1 MAWEV
6 QLHDINKTTKMLQL
20 NNSETYEE
28 IFIRLSKSLK
38 KSVGGSYTWYSGPGN
53 INDFSIKIENHPD
66 EDDTQEFDI
75 HTECMSFRRV
85 FPVETIE
92 EIMGFL
98 DEIVAAAP
106 KEENKGATNKKNG
119 QNAGKRRTMRTVK

>member
-38 KSVGGSYTWYSGPGN
+38 KSVGGSYTWYSGPGD

-66 EDDTQEFDI
+66 EDDI

-92 EIMGFL
+92 EIMGYL

-106 KEENKGATNKKNG
+106 KEANANKPANKKNG
-119 QNAGKRRTMRTVK
+119 QNAGKRRTVKYRRSY